1 MADFAKGLVIPFS
14 AFGSTFGLG
23 FSLTLRLGLC
33 RTATDP
39 LRSFLF
45 TRALGDDRPPKKGL
59 RLFQDGGVSTGKVRL
74 YKHKKKITPPHTG
87 LQAQSLHCPEKKTNT
102 LNKHNTV
109 NWNHYIWQL
118 GCTHFFGFV
127 VVFLKLLFRPGVK
140 DL

>member
-45 TRALGDDRPPKKGL
+45 TRALGDDRPPKK
-59 RLFQDGGVSTGKVRL
+59 RAQIVSR
-74 YKHKKKITPPHTG
+74 
-87 LQAQSLHCPEKKTNT
+87 
-102 LNKHNTV
+102 
-109 NWNHYIWQL
+109 W
-118 GCTHFFGFV
+118 GCIDW
-127 VVFLKLLFRPGVK
+127 KS
-140 DL
+140 